1 MTQDKVDAPAL
12 EELIEQLASDDPVVR
27 EQSRERLVAIG
38 TPEVTRALVRQLLD
52 QRPKVRWEAA
62 KALSEIADPVA
73 APALMHALED
83 DDENVRW
90 LAAEGLVEL
99 GEVGLITTLSGLIKR
114 ARSIEYCKSAHHV
127 MHHLGQRGHASITG
141 PVLEALQTS
150 QPEITA
156 PTAAYKAL
164 QTVEQSGS

>member
-1 MTQDKVDAPAL
+1 MTEDKVETPRL
-12 EELIEQLASDDPVVR
+12 EELVERLASDDPAVR
-27 EQSRERLVAIG
+27 EKSREKLVSMG
-38 TPEVTRALVRQLLD
+38 GPDVTRALVRQLVD
-52 QRPKVRWEAA
+52 ARHQVRWEAA

-114 ARSIEYCKSAHHV
+114 ARSIEFCKSAHHV
-127 MHHLGQRGHASITG
+127 MHDLGQRGYANITT

-150 QPEITA
+150 APEITA

-164 QTVEQSGS
+164 RHVD